1 MEPRGPVELGGPTE
15 LRVPME
21 PKELIRANLGSI
33 YKKFSNYF
41 YFSVF

>member
-1 MEPRGPVELGGPTE
+1 MEPGGPME

-21 PKELIRANLGSI
+21 PMELTRANLGSI
-33 YKKFSNYF
+33 YKKFSNNF